1 MVLPP
6 YTENMMEYSV
16 AKSRVAVL
24 GMLDETHWE
33 SAQYNLDTLR
43 SLVKSL
49 QPDLLCAEISTED
62 WQSGDIARL
71 PLVYREVLVPLSRLI
86 NTVIVPVCS
95 SHSGVNLVPKGGRF
109 LGFRALLVRLLNKI
123 LRWMQRLADSPKAVN
138 STAFGALCHTI
149 CILTLWLCGPSA
161 RQNWDEAYRML
172 FNNILSTI
180 RHDPMRRV
188 LVTVDCRHQHQLITD
203 LKRLPEVD
211 LVDYHLL

>member
-16 AKSRVAVL
+16 AKSRVSVL

-49 QPDLLCAEISTED
+49 QPDLLCAEIVAED

-71 PLVYREVLVPLSRLI
+71 PLEYREVLVPLSRLTNI
-86 NTVIVPVCS
+86 VIVPVS
-95 SHSGVNLVPKGGRF
+95 SAYGDEILVPKGRPL
-109 LGFRALLVRLLNKI
+109 LGLRVLLVRQLNFI
-123 LRWMQRLADSPKAVN
+123 LRWMQRLAGSPKAVN
-138 STAFGALCHTI
+138 STTFGALCHTI
-149 CILTLWLCGPSA
+149 CILTLWLCGPA
-161 RQNWDEAYRML
+161 AQRDWDEAYRML

-180 RHDPMRRV
+180 SNDPMRRV